1 MRLRTIEDLGD
12 LAGRRVLVRADLN
25 VPLADGEV
33 ADDFRIRATLPTL
46 RDLLD
51 RGASLVVAS
60 HLGRPKGAPREEL
73 RMRPEIGR
81 AHV

>member
-60 HLGRPKGAPREEL
+60 HDAAVLAPLNPARWWWGRSSSSPA
-73 RMRPEIGR
+73 
-81 AHV
+81 